1 MDLGKNIQSAF
12 DFAKKMTEDV
22 GRWIVLLIISI
33 IPIVNLITIG
43 YAARVVKETPGSK
56 SPPKLEKYVDLW
68 ISGLKVLI
76 AEIIYMIIP
85 IIIFGVG
92 AAAFWGSLMAGGPG
106 GFGPGK
112 QGWTMLPLA
121 GFGGIMAIIGIIVA
135 FLIAIIAIMGLAH
148 MIKTD
153 KFGKAFAFG
162 EILDI
167 IKKIGWGDYIIWLI
181 VIFVI
186 FIIYGA
192 IGNIP
197 VIGWLIAGIL
207 APAFVVFIARS
218 IGLTYNAGKG
228 KR

>member
-43 YAARVVKETPGSK
+43 YAARVVKGTPSSK
-56 SPPKLEKYVDLW
+56 SPPKLEGYGDLW

-85 IIIFGVG
+85 AIILMLG

-106 GFGPGK
+106 GFGPGEH
-112 QGWTMLPLA
+112 GWAMLPMAGLA
-121 GFGGIMAIIGIIVA
+121 GIMTIIGIIVA
-135 FLIAIIAIMGLAH
+135 FLIAIIAFMGIAH

-162 EILDI
+162 EIFDI

-181 VIFVI
+181 VIFII

-197 VIGWLIAGIL
+197 VIGWLIAAVL

-218 IGLTYNAGKG
+218 IGITYNAGKG

>member
-1 MDLGKNIQSAF
+1 LDLGKNIQSAF
-12 DFAKKMTEDV
+12 DFTKKMTEDV

-56 SPPKLEKYVDLW
+56 SPPKLEGYVDLW
-68 ISGLKVLI
+68 ISGLKVVI

-85 IIIFGVG
+85 IIILGAG
-92 AAAFWGSLMAGGPG
+92 AAAFLGSLMAGGLG
-106 GFGPGK
+106 EH
-112 QGWTMLPLA
+112 GWAMWPMA
-121 GFGGIMAIIGIIVA
+121 GFVGIMTIIGIIVA
-135 FLIAIIAIMGLAH
+135 FLFAIIAFMGIAH

-162 EILDI
+162 EIFNI

-186 FIIYGA
+186 FFIYGA

-197 VIGWLIAGIL
+197 VIGWLITIVL
-207 APAFVVFIARS
+207 IPAFVAFIARS
-218 IGLTYNAGKG
+218 IGITYNAGKG

>member
-1 MDLGKNIQSAF
+1 LDLGKNIQSAF

-56 SPPKLEKYVDLW
+56 SPPKLEGYGDLW

-76 AEIIYMIIP
+76 AGIIYMIIP
-85 IIIFGVG
+85 MIILVAG
-92 AAAFWGSLMAGGPG
+92 AAAFWGSLMTGGLGGPR
-106 GFGPGK
+106 
-112 QGWTMLPLA
+112 WTMWPMA
-121 GFGGIMAIIGIIVA
+121 GFAGIMTIIGIIVA
-135 FLIAIIAIMGLAH
+135 FLIAIIAFMGIAH

-162 EILDI
+162 EIFDI

-181 VIFVI
+181 VIFII

-197 VIGWLIAGIL
+197 VIGWLIAAVL

-218 IGLTYNAGKG
+218 IGITYNAGKG